1 MFWSIKN
8 LNMNPMSLSVYSY
21 LEKVEAFWMSRF
33 SLHMEKLKI
42 INVMLLKTVLLFAQW
57 F

>member
-1 MFWSIKN
+1 MFWSIKT

-21 LEKVEAFWMSRF
+21 LENGEAFWMSRF
-33 SLHMEKLKI
+33 SLHVEKLKI